1 MRASRDEAR
10 LMKSFFLFV
19 LWALTLLAIFLLVQ
33 QTSACTWQVEVR
45 GDLAKEATHFHPD
58 DTSPL
63 HIRLHNPQERIT
75 VLCILTKLKEKMN
88 GDHTKYSIV
97 ETTCVYPDGQFIHSK
112 AVAVSDI
119 ETGNN
124 VIMPLHLQFS
134 CLNKTKKA
142 TGYSITINCKAN

>member
-1 MRASRDEAR
+1 
-10 LMKSFFLFV
+10 MKSFSPSV
-19 LWALTLLAIFLLVQ
+19 LVALTVLSGFFLVQ

-45 GDLAKEATHFHPD
+45 GDLAKEATYFHPD

-63 HIRLHNPQERIT
+63 HIRLHNPQESIS

-88 GDHTKYSIV
+88 DNHTKYSIV
-97 ETTCVYPDGQFIHSK
+97 ETTCLYPDGQFMQSK
-112 AVAVSDI
+112 AVAVMDM
-119 ETGNN
+119 ETGHN

-134 CLNKTKKA
+134 RLNKTKKT

>member
-1 MRASRDEAR
+1 
-10 LMKSFFLFV
+10 MKAFFPFV
-19 LWALTLLAIFLLVQ
+19 LWVLTWLAVFFLVEK
-33 QTSACTWQVEVR
+33 TYACPWQVEVR
-45 GDLAKEATHFHPD
+45 DDLAKETTYFHPN

-63 HIRLHNPQERIT
+63 HIRLHNPQESIS

-88 GDHTKYSIV
+88 DNHTKYSIV

-112 AVAVSDI
+112 AVAIIDI

-134 CLNKTKKA
+134 RLNKTKKA

>member
-1 MRASRDEAR
+1 
-10 LMKSFFLFV
+10 
-19 LWALTLLAIFLLVQ
+19 
-33 QTSACTWQVEVR
+33 
-45 GDLAKEATHFHPD
+45 
-58 DTSPL
+58 
-63 HIRLHNPQERIT
+63 
-75 VLCILTKLKEKMN
+75 MN
-88 GDHTKYSIV
+88 GNTTKYSIV

-134 CLNKTKKA
+134 RLNKTKKA

>member
-1 MRASRDEAR
+1 
-10 LMKSFFLFV
+10 MKSFFLLV
-19 LWALTLLAIFLLVQ
+19 LWALTWLAIFLLVQ
-33 QTSACTWQVEVR
+33 QTSACDWQVEVR
-45 GDLAKEATHFHPD
+45 GDLAKEATYFHPD

-88 GDHTKYSIV
+88 GDHTKYSVV

-112 AVAVSDI
+112 AVAVMDM

-124 VIMPLHLQFS
+124 VIMPLHFQFS
-134 CLNKTKKA
+134 RLKKTKQA